1 MDGRKNNGSRRGE
14 NRNAGRKPKATELQL
29 IERLT
34 PLEEIAL
41 KSLEKGVKSGEL
53 GFLKLFLEYRFG
65 KPKQMQEITIKE
77 NGLRDWNVIYFEREE
92 PEIKLPD
99 GKKITL

>member
-1 MDGRKNNGSRRGE
+1 MDGRKNNGSRIGE

-34 PLEEIAL
+34 PLEDIAL

-65 KPKQMQEITIKE
+65 KPKQMQEITVKE
-77 NGLRDWNVIYFEREE
+77 NGLRDWQVIYVERE
-92 PEIKLPD
+92 
-99 GKKITL
+99 

>member
-1 MDGRKNNGSRRGE
+1 MDGRKNNGSRTGE
-14 NRNAGRKPKATELQL
+14 NRNAGRKPKATEIQL

-41 KSLEKGVKSGEL
+41 KALEKGVKSGEL

-77 NGLRDWNVIYFEREE
+77 NGLRDVIYVETVG
-92 PEIKLPD
+92 PTIKMPD
-99 GKKITL
+99 GKEIIL

>member
-1 MDGRKNNGSRRGE
+1 MDGRKNNGSRTGE
-14 NRNAGRKPKATELQL
+14 NRNAGRKPKATEIQL

-41 KSLEKGVKSGEL
+41 KALEKGIKSGEL
-53 GFLKLFLEYRFG
+53 GFVKLFLEYRFG

-77 NGLRDWNVIYFEREE
+77 NGLRDWTIVVQREE
-92 PEIKLPD
+92 PTIKLPD
-99 GKKITL
+99 GNKITL

>member
-1 MDGRKNNGSRRGE
+1 MDGRKNNGSRTGE

-41 KSLEKGVKSGEL
+41 KALEKGVKSGEL

-65 KPKQMQEITIKE
+65 KPKQMQEITVKE
-77 NGLRDWNVIYFEREE
+77 NGLRDWKVIYVEREE

-99 GKKITL
+99 GNKITL